1 MLQLSIFRHLIGFS
15 LSFFHCAATALPRS
29 SNYSMCKQQILGLI
43 LLQWLSPPFS
53 PHHIPPH
60 CCLSVAVCL
69 CAGMDANLDGGI
81 WLQTQPVLLEELFWD
96 RGEETSQKICF
107 VGWIKAL
114 GQQLDHAGLCLTV
127 KWVRHGVPVP
137 VSLIISVFCLATIQ
151 CKKTPGFLSSPGVLK
166 PGWECCYIS
175 WMYWSD
181 AYLGLL
187 GISE

>member
-1 MLQLSIFRHLIGFS
+1 
-15 LSFFHCAATALPRS
+15 
-29 SNYSMCKQQILGLI
+29 MCKQQILGLI

-60 CCLSVAVCL
+60 CFLSVAVCL
-69 CAGMDANLDGGI
+69 CAGMDANVDGGI